1 MACNKSFFSG
11 IITAA
16 VRLLSLLVYVSY
28 DLFDF
33 VYIIYSGYRTYKLF
47 TQFWP
52 CKANCSSIR
61 ATSVQYANTTFIVD
75 AEIKHNLYIKNLG
88 IML

>member
-1 MACNKSFFSG
+1 MRYDYCILWPVIKVFFSG

-16 VRLLSLLVYVSY
+16 LRLLSLLVYVSY

-33 VYIIYSGYRTYKLF
+33 VYI

-61 ATSVQYANTTFIVD
+61 ATSVQYANTPFYYYD
-75 AEIKHNLYIKNLG
+75 AEIKHNFYIKNLG

>member
-33 VYIIYSGYRTYKLF
+33 VYCTS
-47 TQFWP
+47 QFWP

-75 AEIKHNLYIKNLG
+75 AEIKHNLYI
-88 IML
+88 